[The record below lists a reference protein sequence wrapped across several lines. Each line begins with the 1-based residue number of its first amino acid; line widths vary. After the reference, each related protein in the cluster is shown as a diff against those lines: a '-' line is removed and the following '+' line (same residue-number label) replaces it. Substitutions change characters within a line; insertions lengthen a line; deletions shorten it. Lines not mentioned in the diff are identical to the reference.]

1 MTTFAWPI
9 LTRSAPSSLEWSLL
23 SNTQAFTSPLS
34 QSVQTLELPGARWH
48 FSCSFDSLSEAD
60 AAAMRT
66 FLAKL
71 RGRSNRFTVWPLGV
85 KAMRGVATGTPRVNG
100 AAQTGTTLATDG
112 WTPSTAGILLAGDYI
127 GVNGEL
133 KLLVA
138 DAASN
143 GAGQATLSIEP
154 PLRASPTDNAAITTT
169 RPLATFMLDEDA
181 SRWTTNAPSLDSF
194 SISATEAFA

>member
-1 MTTFAWPI
+1 LSRI
-9 LTRSAPSSLEWSLL
+9 NPSSLEWALL
-23 SNTQAFTSPLS
+23 SNTQTFTSPLN
-34 QSVQTLELPGARWH
+34 QSVQSLEMPGARWR

-66 FLAKL
+66 FLAQL

-85 KAMRGVATGTPRVNG
+85 KAVRGVATGTPLVNG

-143 GAGQATLSIEP
+143 GAGEATLSFEP
-154 PLRASPTDNAAITTT
+154 PLRASPVDNAVITTT

-181 SRWTTNAPSLDSF
+181 SRWTTAAPSLDSF
-194 SISATEAFA
+194 SIAATEAF

>member
-48 FSCSFDSLSEAD
+48 LSITFNNMATAD
-60 AAAMRT
+60 AAAMRV
-66 FLAKL
+66 FLTQL
-71 RGRSNRFTVWPLGV
+71 RGRSNRFTAWPFAV
-85 KAMRGVATGTPRVNG
+85 PRPRGVATGTPLVMG
-100 AAQTGTTLATDG
+100 AAQTGTSLITDG